1 MQENSLTW
9 GRGWAAFNVMIQYA
23 QIRGQLSPYSC
34 CELGGATPV
43 RWASL
48 PTGPSFTLPEEES
61 IPCFQTLLSCF
72 LALKSYQVC
81 SVRATCHRLPL
92 YAVTTQWTVFS
103 SSSWMNHLPTPSLC
117 VPLSQHL
124 PQPGR
129 KRPPLTPQVDVTL
142 PSPEPFDPFLGHN
155 VVCASWSRPPL

>member
-43 RWASL
+43 RWTSL

-81 SVRATCHRLPL
+81 SVRATCHRLPCILSPHNGLSHTTHPVGWITFQLLHSVCL
-92 YAVTTQWTVFS
+92 YHSIYPNQVKKG
-103 SSSWMNHLPTPSLC
+103 LPSL
-117 VPLSQHL
+117 PEWMW
-124 PQPGR
+124 
-129 KRPPLTPQVDVTL
+129 
-142 PSPEPFDPFLGHN
+142 PSPLLN
-155 VVCASWSRPPL
+155 TLTLSLVITWSRPPLQSA